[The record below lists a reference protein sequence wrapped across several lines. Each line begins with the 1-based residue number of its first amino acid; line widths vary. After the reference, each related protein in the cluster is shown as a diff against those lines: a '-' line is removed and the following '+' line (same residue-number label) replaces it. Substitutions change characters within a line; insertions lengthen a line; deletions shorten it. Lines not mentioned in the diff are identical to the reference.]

1 MFLTVLL
8 NNTIS
13 LIILM
18 DSINTI
24 NNQTFLRECKQFRI
38 HLQNKILKV

>member
-1 MFLTVLL
+1 MFLTGLL
-8 NNTIS
+8 NNAIN

-24 NNQTFLRECKQFRI
+24 NNQTYLRECKQFRI
-38 HLQNKILKV
+38 YLQNKISKV